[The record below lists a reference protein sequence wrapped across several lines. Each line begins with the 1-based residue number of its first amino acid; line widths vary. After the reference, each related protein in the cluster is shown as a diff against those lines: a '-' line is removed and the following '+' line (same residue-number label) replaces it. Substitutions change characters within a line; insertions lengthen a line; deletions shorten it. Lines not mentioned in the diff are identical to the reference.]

1 MRAQGSHSFLA
12 VPGEIDAGT
21 ETAEMPIKIVVT
33 LHGIR
38 TRGHW
43 QKQITPY
50 LARHGLIPYHLDYG
64 FFGLLSFV
72 LPWARARRVQWLR
85 NELRDLMDRTG
96 ARRVSL
102 IAHSFGTWLALEVL
116 EAENGNLRFDRV
128 VLTGSIVRRDFPWAE
143 ALQRD
148 RRVQAVRNERATGD
162 WVVRA
167 AQWFSRVASPVAARA
182 GASGALG
189 FDRPAPGLHDQAIA
203 GGHSEVLNI
212 ANYEKWARFIAYPR
226 LPDDHLA
233 RVRML
238 VQQLRALAAARLGV
252 DDALVRANIFVPTA
266 NALRM
271 VPGAW
276 DNMQWAPE
284 HDIELASDHGSTGR
298 AFTDGT
304 PFSILRRGAAWTAGV
319 LPGPEQAKVHPR
331 LQWILSLPI
340 GRLDTRGGM
349 TVARDVLGVLNID
362 GLDSIPP
369 MLQTAG
375 DPTLKTLVF
384 TLWAAT
390 EKIRRSLVLADMG
403 EPLNDD

>member
-1 MRAQGSHSFLA
+1 
-12 VPGEIDAGT
+12 
-21 ETAEMPIKIVVT
+21 MPIKIVVT

-38 TRGHW
+38 TRGRW

-50 LARHGLIPYHLDYG
+50 LARHGLVPYHLDYG
-64 FFGLLSFV
+64 FFGVLSFV
-72 LPWARARRVQWLR
+72 MPWTRARRVQWLR

-96 ARRVSL
+96 ARRVSV

-128 VLTGSIVRRDFPWAE
+128 VLTGSIVRRDFPWADT
-143 ALQRD
+143 LLRQ

-167 AQWFSRVASPVAARA
+167 AEWFARLAGPIGIAPRA
-182 GASGALG
+182 GATGALG
-189 FDRPAPGLHDQAIA
+189 FEQPAPGLHDRSIA

-226 LPDDHLA
+226 LPADHLG

-238 VQQLRALAAARLGV
+238 VQQIRALAASQLGL
-252 DDALVRANIFVPTA
+252 DAALVRVNVFAPSA

-271 VPGAW
+271 IPGAW
-276 DNMQWAPE
+276 DNMHWAPE
-284 HDIELASDHGSTGR
+284 HDIEIAPDHGSTGR

-304 PFSILRRGAAWTAGV
+304 PFSILRRGATWTAGV
-319 LPGPEQAKVHPR
+319 LPGPEQDKINPR

-340 GRLDTRGGM
+340 GRLVRQDQL
-349 TVARDVLGVLNID
+349 TVARDVLGVLNVD
-362 GLDSIPP
+362 GLDIVPA
-369 MLQTAG
+369 MLQTAD

-390 EKIRRSLVLADMG
+390 EKIRQSLVLADMG